1 MHDVSALRL
10 LARLYHGG
18 REEGLLTARSF
29 LTVSIPQENDSSISR
44 RVIM

>member
-1 MHDVSALRL
+1 MHEVSALRL

-18 REEGLLTARSF
+18 REEGPTARSF

-44 RVIM
+44 TVIM